1 MNYADMKKD
10 IKASIARIANFLDID
25 VDSDRIKDVEKN
37 ISMTA
42 MRKAAKTYVPDNG
55 GASWQGGAK
64 TFINKG
70 INGRWKEI
78 LSPDELTLYD
88 LACDKVLSP
97 DCRDWLENGR
107 EVS

>member
-1 MNYADMKKD
+1 MHYADMKKD

-55 GASWQGGAK
+55 GPVG
-64 TFINKG
+64 
-70 INGRWKEI
+70 
-78 LSPDELTLYD
+78 
-88 LACDKVLSP
+88 KVVQRPL
-97 DCRDWLENGR
+97 LIR
-107 EVS
+107 E